1 MRETRNPGLHL
12 LRIAVMKVLVVG
24 GGGREHAI
32 VEALRRSQADV
43 YAAMSNQNPGIRR
56 RSKDVLLGDV
66 TDVERIV
73 SWARGHGI
81 ELAVIGPEAPLEKG
95 ISDALEAAAIP
106 TVGPSREAAQLETNK
121 EFTRT
126 LMREHQIPGFPQF
139 WAFDNL
145 AGFEEF
151 VNDSDFEFVIKP
163 LGLTGGKGVR
173 VWGDHF
179 TSKAEALAY
188 GREILEKKIGGT
200 ARFLVEEKLVGEEFS
215 LQAFCDGR
223 ALVPMPLAQ
232 DHKRAY
238 EGDKGPNT
246 GGMGSYSDADHRLP
260 FLTTADVDRA
270 LETMTKTVEAMAT
283 RGTPFKGI
291 LYGGFM
297 ATKDGPKLLEYNVRF
312 ADPESMNVLPILETD
327 FLDICARLTAG
338 NLPTSVTFAR
348 KATVCKY
355 VVPMGYGSH
364 PKPGEQLKVDEESVR
379 RTGAKLYYASVDEK
393 GGHLYTTT
401 SRSLAIVG
409 IAANLMDAESASE
422 EALAFVSGS
431 FYARR
436 DIGKPEVI
444 QRKVER
450 MRTIRESR

>member
-1 MRETRNPGLHL
+1 MR
-12 LRIAVMKVLVVG
+12 VLVVG

-32 VEALRRSQADV
+32 AEALRRSRADI

-56 RSKDVLLGDV
+56 ASKDVLLGDV
-66 TDVERIV
+66 TAVDPIV
-73 SWARGHGI
+73 RWASGHRV

-95 ISDALEAAAIP
+95 ITDALEAAHIP

-121 EFTRT
+121 EFTRE
-126 LMREHQIPGFPQF
+126 LMREHGIPGAPRF
-139 WAFDNL
+139 WAFDELGAFEKFL
-145 AGFEEF
+145 AT
-151 VNDSDFEFVIKP
+151 SDFEFVIKP
-163 LGLTGGKGVR
+163 LGLTAGKGVR

-179 TSKAEALAY
+179 STKGEALAY
-188 GREILEKKIGGT
+188 GKEILSKQIGGV

-223 ALVPMPLAQ
+223 TLVPTPLAQ

-246 GGMGSYSDADHRLP
+246 GGMGSYSNADHLLP
-260 FLTTADVDRA
+260 FVTTQDFEGA
-270 LETMTKTVEAMAT
+270 LQTMRQTVTAMT
-283 RGTPFKGI
+283 GRGTPFKGI

-297 ATKDGPKLLEYNVRF
+297 ATKDGPKLLEFNARF
-312 ADPESMNVLPILETD
+312 ADPESMNVLPILEDD
-327 FLDICARLTAG
+327 FLEMCQRIVEGRL
-338 NLPTSVTFAR
+338 PSSVRFAPR
-348 KATVCKY
+348 ATVCKY

-364 PKPGEQLKVDEESVR
+364 PKAGEQLKVDEDSIR
-379 RTGAKLYYASVDEK
+379 QTGAKLFYANVDEK

-409 IAANLMDAESASE
+409 IAANLADAEAASE
-422 EALAFVSGS
+422 EALAFVAGS

-436 DIGKPEVI
+436 DIGKPEVVE
-444 QRKVER
+444 QKVEK
-450 MRTIRESR
+450 MRKIRAGR

>member
-1 MRETRNPGLHL
+1 MRESRNPGRHL
-12 LRIAVMKVLVVG
+12 LRIATMKVLVVG

-32 VEALRRSQADV
+32 VEALRRSQAEI
-43 YAAMSNQNPGIRR
+43 YAAMANQNPGIRR

-73 SWARGHGI
+73 TWAKGNGI
-81 ELAVIGPEAPLEKG
+81 ELAVIGPEAPLENG
-95 ISDALEAAAIP
+95 ITDALEAAAIP
-106 TVGPSREAAQLETNK
+106 TVGPSREAARLETSK

-126 LMREHQIPGFPQF
+126 LMREHRIPGSPQF
-139 WAFDNL
+139 WAFDSL

-173 VWGDHF
+173 VWGEHF
-179 TSKAEALAY
+179 ATKPEALAY

-200 ARFLVEEKLVGEEFS
+200 PRFLVEEKLVGEEFS

-260 FLTTADVDRA
+260 FLTSADLDRA
-270 LETMTKTVEAMAT
+270 LETMTKTVEAMAA

-312 ADPESMNVLPILETD
+312 ADPESMNVLPILESD
-327 FLDICARLTAG
+327 FLEVCTGLTGG
-338 NLPTSVTFAR
+338 NLPSHVKFAR

-364 PKPGEQLKVDEESVR
+364 PKAGEQLKVDEDSIR
-379 RTGAKLYYASVDEK
+379 GTGAKLYYASVDEK

-409 IAANLMDAESASE
+409 IASNLGDAESISE

-444 QRKVER
+444 QGKVER
-450 MRTIRESR
+450 MRKIREGH

>member
-1 MRETRNPGLHL
+1 
-12 LRIAVMKVLVVG
+12 MKVLVVG

-32 VEALRRSQADV
+32 VEGLNRSHADI
-43 YAAMSNQNPGIRR
+43 YAAMVNQNPGIRR
-56 RSKDVLLGDV
+56 RSKEVLLGDV

-73 SWARGHGI
+73 SWAKGHGI
-81 ELAVIGPEAPLEKG
+81 ELAVIGPEAPLERG
-95 ISDALEAAAIP
+95 ITDALAAAAIP

-126 LMREHQIPGFPQF
+126 LMRDNQIPGLPQF
-139 WAFDNL
+139 WAFDSL

-163 LGLTGGKGVR
+163 LGLTAGKGIR

-179 TSKAEALAY
+179 SSKAEALAY

-223 ALVPMPLAQ
+223 TLVPMPLAQ

-246 GGMGSYSDADHRLP
+246 GGMGSYSDADHLLQ
-260 FLTTADVDRA
+260 FLTPKDFEGA
-270 LETMTKTVEAMAT
+270 LETMHKTVAAMAA

-297 ATKDGPKLLEYNVRF
+297 ATKDGPRLLEFNVRF
-312 ADPESMNVLPILETD
+312 ADPESMNVLPILEDD
-327 FLDICARLTAG
+327 FVETCQRLTEG
-338 NLPTSVTFAR
+338 RLPASLRFAR
-348 KATVCKY
+348 QATVCKY
-355 VVPMGYGSH
+355 VVPMGYGSR
-364 PKPGEQLKVDEESVR
+364 PKAGEQLKVDEDSIR
-379 RTGAKLYYASVDEK
+379 QSGAKLFYASVDEK
-393 GGHLYTTT
+393 AGHLYTTT

-409 IAANLMDAESASE
+409 IAANLEDAESISE
-422 EALAFVSGS
+422 EALAFVAGS

-444 QRKVER
+444 QKKVER
-450 MRTIRESR
+450 TRRI

>member
-1 MRETRNPGLHL
+1 MR
-12 LRIAVMKVLVVG
+12 VLVVG

-32 VEALRRSQADV
+32 VEALRRSGAEIL
-43 YAAMSNQNPGIRR
+43 AAMANQNPGIRR
-56 RSKDVLLGDV
+56 ASKDVLIGDV
-66 TDVERIV
+66 TAVERVV
-73 SWARGHGI
+73 SWANAQRA

-95 ISDALEAAAIP
+95 LANALEAVGIP
-106 TVGPSREAAQLETNK
+106 TAGPSREAAQLETDK
-121 EFTRT
+121 EFTRR
-126 LMREHQIPGFPQF
+126 LMREHRIPGLPQF
-139 WAFDNL
+139 WAFDDL
-145 AGFEEF
+145 GGFEEF

-179 TSKAEALAY
+179 STKAEALAY
-188 GREILEKKIGGT
+188 GREILEKQIGGT

-215 LQAFCDGR
+215 LQTFCDGR
-223 ALVPMPLAQ
+223 SLVPMPLAQ

-246 GGMGSYSDADHRLP
+246 GGMGSYSDADHLLP
-260 FLTTADVDRA
+260 FVTRDDFERA
-270 LETMTKTVEAMAT
+270 FETMTKTVDAMVA
-283 RGTPFKGI
+283 RDTPFRGI

-297 ATKDGPKLLEYNVRF
+297 ATRDGPKLLEFNSRF
-312 ADPESMNVLPILETD
+312 ADPESMNVLPILEGD
-327 FLDICARLTAG
+327 FLDVCVRLTEG
-338 NLPTSVTFAR
+338 NLPPSVKFGR

-364 PKPGEQLKVDEESVR
+364 PKAGEQLKVDEDSIR
-379 RTGAKLYYASVDEK
+379 STGAKLYYASVDEK

-401 SRSLAIVG
+401 SRSLAVVG
-409 IAANLMDAESASE
+409 IAENLEQAESVSE

-436 DIGKPEVI
+436 DIGKPEIV

-450 MRTIRESR
+450 MTGLRGPG